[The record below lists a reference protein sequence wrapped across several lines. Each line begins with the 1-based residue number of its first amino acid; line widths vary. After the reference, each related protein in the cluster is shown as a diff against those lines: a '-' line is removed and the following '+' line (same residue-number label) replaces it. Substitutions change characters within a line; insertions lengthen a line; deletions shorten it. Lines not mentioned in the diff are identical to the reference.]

1 MGHYITMSA
10 VSAFIFVKVTLSSHG
25 NTLLS
30 AALFGEPALCRHAAV
45 RAALTR
51 IKGDMMLMLMDH
63 LSQESLKPL
72 QMDFHTSVQ

>member
-1 MGHYITMSA
+1 MSA
-10 VSAFIFVKVTLSSHG
+10 ASAFIFVKVTLSSHG
-25 NTLLS
+25 NMLLS
-30 AALFGEPALCRHAAV
+30 AAFVGEPALCRHAAV
-45 RAALTR
+45 RTALTR